1 MTLSTASGATRV
13 LEIAHVLFMD
23 IVAYSRM
30 TMEEQEQ
37 VLRQLQE
44 VVRNT
49 SEFARAYGSD
59 QIISLPTGDGMALV
73 FFTDPEAPARCAV
86 ELNRA
91 VRKEPALKIRM
102 GIHSGPVY
110 RVADINANRNVAG
123 AGSTSHSG

>member
-1 MTLSTASGATRV
+1 
-13 LEIAHVLFMD
+13 MD

-44 VVRNT
+44 AVRNT

-123 AGSTSHSG
+123 ARSTSHSG